1 MDIQRYI
8 QYLHTFYTYIAAHP
22 WAKLSLQD
30 HVYPARVHIGFQH
43 DFVLMDYN
51 LGFRVGKLCYV
62 FQKLAQEN
70 VQKLETIMLSQEK
83 DKWFINV
90 QLKKKKCVIR
100 CYDIY
105 GKTVYK
111 TKIKFATINWWR

>member
-70 VQKLETIMLSQEK
+70 VRKLETIMLSQEK

-111 TKIKFATINWWR
+111 TKIKFASLNWF